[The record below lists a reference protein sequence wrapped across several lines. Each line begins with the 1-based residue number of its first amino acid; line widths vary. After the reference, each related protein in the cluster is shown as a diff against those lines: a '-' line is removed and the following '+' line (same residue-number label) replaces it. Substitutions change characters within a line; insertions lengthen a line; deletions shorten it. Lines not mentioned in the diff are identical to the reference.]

1 MKFFFLFI
9 LGAIGFN
16 ANAQLA
22 GTGIG
27 SSSTATGRME
37 VYSWAQ
43 RPDEDG
49 TDLQK
54 KFLKQEWTEGIVKF
68 RSGRPDI
75 HAPLLFDVF
84 DNTLYFLQDSVV
96 MEFVDSVSEVHF
108 ITYFNKDT
116 VHMLYRRFYPSIQAN
131 TTATFYRVLVE
142 AKIQL
147 LKCSAKTI
155 LLFKE
160 PGTPEQ
166 RREDPP
172 EFLYF
177 ASLPNGKM
185 VQVEPNTEKLMNQL
199 PEYRATIIDIV
210 QKEKLK
216 VKDENRLI
224 QLFIHLNN
232 KLQEH

>member
-1 MKFFFLFI
+1 MKFLCLFI
-9 LGAIGFN
+9 LGAIDFS

-27 SSSTATGRME
+27 SSSSVSGRME

-54 KFLKQEWTEGIVKF
+54 RFLKQEWTEGIVKF

-96 MEFVDSVSEVHF
+96 MEFVDSVSEVNF

-116 VHMLYRRFYPSIQAN
+116 VHMLYRRFYPAIQAN
-131 TTATFYRVLVE
+131 TPATFYKVLVE
-142 AKIQL
+142 AKLQL
-147 LKCSAKTI
+147 LKCSAKSI

-160 PGTPEQ
+160 PETPEQ

-177 ASLPNGKM
+177 AYLPNGKI
-185 VQVEPNTEKLMNQL
+185 VQVEPNAEKLMNHL
-199 PEYRATIIDIV
+199 PEYKEKIREII

-216 VKDENRLI
+216 LKDEQRLI
-224 QLFIHLNN
+224 QLFVHLNN

>member
-1 MKFFFLFI
+1 MKYFILFF

-16 ANAQLA
+16 ANAQMA

-27 SSSTATGRME
+27 SNSTATGRMD

-54 KFLKQEWTEGIVKF
+54 RFLKQEWTEGIVKF

-96 MEFVDSVSEVHF
+96 MEFVDSVSEVQF

-116 VHMLYRRFYPSIQAN
+116 VHMLYRRFYPAIQAN
-131 TTATFYRVLVE
+131 SSATFYKVLVE
-142 AKIQL
+142 AKVQL
-147 LKCSAKTI
+147 LKCSAKSI

-160 PGTPEQ
+160 PETPEQ

-177 ASLPNGKM
+177 AYLPNGKI
-185 VQVEPNTEKLMNQL
+185 VQVEPNAEKLMNQM
-199 PEYRATIIDIV
+199 PEYKEQIREII

-216 VKDENRLI
+216 IKDEQRMI
-224 QLFIHLNN
+224 QLFVHLNN
-232 KLQEH
+232 TLQEH

>member
-1 MKFFFLFI
+1 MKYFILFF

-16 ANAQLA
+16 ANAQMA

-27 SSSTATGRME
+27 SNSTATGRMD

-54 KFLKQEWTEGIVKF
+54 RFLKQEWTEGIVKF

-96 MEFVDSVSEVHF
+96 MEFVDSVSEVQF

-116 VHMLYRRFYPSIQAN
+116 VQMLYRRFYPAIQAN
-131 TTATFYRVLVE
+131 TPATFYKVLVE
-142 AKIQL
+142 AKVQL
-147 LKCSAKTI
+147 LKCSAKSI

-160 PGTPEQ
+160 PETPEQ
-166 RREDPP
+166 HRETPP

-177 ASLPNGKM
+177 ASLPNGKI
-185 VQVEPNTEKLMNQL
+185 VQVEHNAEKLMNQL
-199 PEYRATIIDIV
+199 PEYREIIREII

-216 VKDENRLI
+216 VKDEQRMI
-224 QLFIHLNN
+224 QLFVHLNN

>member
-1 MKFFFLFI
+1 MRYPVLFI
-9 LGAIGFN
+9 LGVIGLH

-27 SSSTATGRME
+27 SGSTVTGRME

-54 KFLKQEWTEGIVKF
+54 KFLKQDWTYGIVKF

-96 MEFVDSVSEVHF
+96 MEFVDSVSEVNF
-108 ITYFNKDT
+108 ITKFNKDT
-116 VHMLYRRFYPSIQAN
+116 VHMLYRRFYAPIQAN
-131 TTATFYRVLVE
+131 SPATFYKVLVE
-142 AKIQL
+142 AKLQL

-172 EFLYF
+172 ECL
-177 ASLPNGKM
+177 
-185 VQVEPNTEKLMNQL
+185 
-199 PEYRATIIDIV
+199 
-210 QKEKLK
+210 
-216 VKDENRLI
+216 
-224 QLFIHLNN
+224 
-232 KLQEH
+232 